1 MSRNGTPLL
10 CTNNPDYKQTK
21 KNCFLGSSCGASG
34 KKMLRKPKQKWVPQT
49 RSSQRFLP
57 YCLSPV
63 FWRNLSP
70 AYPLWR
76 IYTELLWTDKK
87 KGKKIYLY
95 LPASLLCLWG
105 LSAVLVMVGI
115 KPIKIK
121 LQKSIKFF
129 TLRPFV
135 VSEFCMFSSSYLPKQ
150 QSHLLFDLCKLKQV
164 WRSLGSELWLHL
176 LVKLFIQA
184 IPTLYHQFVVNSC
197 RLLIYTITI
206 TKLVEESQ
214 MDKHDK
220 RWEKEAGKAPGT
232 RYFCAWPL

>member
-10 CTNNPDYKQTK
+10 CANNPDYMLTK
-21 KNCFLGSSCGASG
+21 KNCFLGSSCGESG
-34 KKMLRKPKQKWVPQT
+34 KKMLRKPRQKRVPQT
-49 RSSQRFLP
+49 HFSQRFLP

-63 FWRNLSP
+63 FSGTSHLLIPYGGFILNCS
-70 AYPLWR
+70 
-76 IYTELLWTDKK
+76 ELIK

-105 LSAVLVMVGI
+105 LSVVLVMAGI

-129 TLRPFV
+129 TLHPFV
-135 VSEFCMFSSSYLPKQ
+135 VSEYCMFSSSYLPKQ

-164 WRSLGSELWLHL
+164 WSSLGSELWLHL

-214 MDKHDK
+214 MDKLDK

-232 RYFCAWPL
+232 QYFCAWPL

>member
-1 MSRNGTPLL
+1 M
-10 CTNNPDYKQTK
+10 QTK
-21 KNCFLGSSCGASG
+21 KKIASSEAAVGNLEKRCSGNPGRNECPRLTSLSSSYPTACPLFSGGTSHLLIPYGGFIRNCC
-34 KKMLRKPKQKWVPQT
+34 
-49 RSSQRFLP
+49 
-57 YCLSPV
+57 
-63 FWRNLSP
+63 
-70 AYPLWR
+70 
-76 IYTELLWTDKK
+76 ELIK
-87 KGKKIYLY
+87 KGNKIYLY

-105 LSAVLVMVGI
+105 LSVVLVMVGI

-135 VSEFCMFSSSYLPKQ
+135 VSEYCMFSSSYLPKQ
-150 QSHLLFDLCKLKQV
+150 QSHLLFDLCKLNQV
-164 WRSLGSELWLHL
+164 WSSLGSELWLHL

-214 MDKHDK
+214 MDKLDK

-232 RYFCAWPL
+232 QYFCAWPL